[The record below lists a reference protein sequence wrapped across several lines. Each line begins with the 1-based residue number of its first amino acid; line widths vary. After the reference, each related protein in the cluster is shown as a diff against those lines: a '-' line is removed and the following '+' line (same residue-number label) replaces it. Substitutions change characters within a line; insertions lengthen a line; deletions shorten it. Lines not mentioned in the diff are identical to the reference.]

1 MNAVLPVDWECGGE
15 LGSVVE
21 EYHVYSLAGVKQ
33 KHVYQQVWMLHP
45 AMVSFMTFELVS
57 LCSDDDLIE
66 RIPVLVK
73 LIVRKSTLFK
83 VIYL

>member
-1 MNAVLPVDWECGGE
+1 MDWECGGE

-21 EYHVYSLAGVKQ
+21 EYPVYSLAGVKQ
-33 KHVYQQVWMLHP
+33 KHVYQQVWMLHY
-45 AMVSFMTFELVS
+45 AKVSLVTFELVF
-57 LCSDDDLIE
+57 LCSDDDLLE
-66 RIPVLVK
+66 RIPGLVK